1 MSLEKTVLF
10 AAVCDGCG
18 PDWWIGTAETAPL
31 FASRTIALDAL
42 RDEYEWLIERQVDG
56 THSMVCEA
64 CAGKQEC
71 ARYGHKWFRAS
82 ADDPRRI
89 DPAIDMCSRCNIIRR
104 DDDPPPGHP
113 DSMTAVLSDADEE
126 WLAEMDEL
134 LDPDRANEA
143 A

>member
-31 FASRTIALDAL
+31 FASRTQALEQL
-42 RDEYEWLIERQVDG
+42 RDEYEWLIERQIDS

-71 ARYGHKWFRAS
+71 ARYGHDPYRAS

-89 DPAIDMCSRCNIIRR
+89 DPALYMCRRCDAVIR
-104 DDDPPPGHP
+104 DDEPPAGHP

-126 WLAEMDEL
+126 RLAEMDEL

>member
-18 PDWWIGTAETAPL
+18 PDWWIGLAETAPL
-31 FASRTIALDAL
+31 FASRTQALEQL

-56 THSMVCEA
+56 THHTICEA

-89 DPAIDMCSRCNIIRR
+89 DPVIDMCSRCNIIRR
-104 DDDPPPGHP
+104 DDAPPPGHP
-113 DSMTAVLSDADEE
+113 DSMTRELSDAEE
-126 WLAEMDEL
+126 EYLAALDAE
-134 LDPDRANEA
+134 LDPARANEA